1 MTVLILTGEED
12 VTADLVV
19 AQLHALGAPV
29 VRLDPA
35 DLPGAVSLSGE
46 YVHGRFR
53 GHLSAGG
60 RLVSM
65 DGLRSVWVRRPGTPA
80 ARAGWPSDWLSEESG
95 QALYGMLR
103 SADVRW
109 MNHPDA
115 ARRAR
120 YKPWQLRLAQRS
132 GLPVPATLITTFPQ
146 AARDFAGRYPDLV
159 VKPVSG
165 THPQHP
171 PRAVPTSRVA
181 PGTDF
186 SAVAH
191 GPTLLQRRVAKRA
204 DIRLTAVGDRIL
216 AARKAVSPDAG
227 PDEVDVRF
235 ARSDAPWK
243 PVEVPP
249 RVTEAVR
256 GYLREA
262 ELAYGAF
269 DFAEDAD
276 GIWWFLECNQSGQFG
291 FVEAETEQP
300 IARTVARWLACE
312 DGAEPD
318 TGDGGSTVPAPLS
331 GGRRGTPAHPAPRVR
346 PPRSP
351 DRPPRSRPA

>member
-1 MTVLILTGEED
+1 MTVLILTSEED
-12 VTADLVV
+12 VTADMVV
-19 AQLHALGAPV
+19 VHLNASGVPV

-35 DLPGAVSLSGE
+35 DLTGGVALSGE

-53 GHLSAGG
+53 GHLQSAG
-60 RLVSM
+60 RLVSLS
-65 DGLRSVWVRRPGTPA
+65 GLRSVWVRRPGSPA
-80 ARAGWPSDWLSEESG
+80 ARAAVPSAWLTEEAS

-103 SADVRW
+103 GTDARW
-109 MNHPDA
+109 MNHPEA

-120 YKPWQLRLAQRS
+120 HKPWQLRLAQRC

-146 AARDFAGRYPDLV
+146 AAREFAERYPDLV

-165 THPQHP
+165 AHPQDP

-181 PGTDF
+181 PDADF
-186 SAVAH
+186 SAVAF

-204 DIRLTAVGDRIL
+204 DIRLTAVGGELL
-216 AARKAVSPDAG
+216 AARKATARDAD

-235 ARSDAPWK
+235 ASSEVPWCA
-243 PVEVPP
+243 VAVPP
-249 RVTEAVR
+249 RVASGVH

-276 GIWWFLECNQSGQFG
+276 GTWWFLECNQSGQFG
-291 FVEAETEQP
+291 FVEVETGQP
-300 IARTVARWLACE
+300 IARTIAEWLARP
-312 DGAEPD
+312 GPEPRTRVD
-318 TGDGGSTVPAPLS
+318 DSDRTVC
-331 GGRRGTPAHPAPRVR
+331 
-346 PPRSP
+346 
-351 DRPPRSRPA
+351 

>member
-12 VTADLVV
+12 VTADMVV
-19 AQLHALGAPV
+19 VHLNAASVPV

-35 DLPGAVSLSGE
+35 DLTAGVALSGE
-46 YVHGRFR
+46 YVHGSFR

-60 RLVSM
+60 RLVSVS
-65 DGLRSVWVRRPGTPA
+65 GLRSVWVRRPGAPA
-80 ARAGWPSDWLSEESG
+80 ARAAQPSAWLTEEAG

-103 SADVRW
+103 GSAARW

-120 YKPWQLRLAQRS
+120 HKPWQLRLAQRC
-132 GLPVPATLITTFPQ
+132 GLPVPATIVTTFPQ
-146 AARDFAGRYPDLV
+146 AAREFAARFPDLV

-165 THPQHP
+165 AHPQEP

-181 PGTDF
+181 PDTDF
-186 SAVAH
+186 AAVAY

-204 DIRLTAVGDRIL
+204 DIRLTVVGEALL
-216 AARKAVSPDAG
+216 AARKETPADAD

-235 ARSDAPWK
+235 ASAATPWL
-243 PVEVPP
+243 PTEVPP
-249 RVTEAVR
+249 RVAAGVR
-256 GYLREA
+256 AYLRTA

-276 GIWWFLECNQSGQFG
+276 GTWWFLECNQSGQFG
-291 FVEAETEQP
+291 FVEVETGLP
-300 IARTVARWLACE
+300 VARTIAAWLA
-312 DGAEPD
+312 
-318 TGDGGSTVPAPLS
+318 
-331 GGRRGTPAHPAPRVR
+331 RPAPRE
-346 PPRSP
+346 PGCAD
-351 DRPPRSRPA
+351 DRRLAAP

>member
-1 MTVLILTGEED
+1 MTVLILTSEED
-12 VTADLVV
+12 VTADMVV
-19 AQLHALGAPV
+19 LRLGEAGVPV

-35 DLPGAVSLSGE
+35 DLTNGVALSGE
-46 YVHGRFR
+46 YVQGACR
-53 GHLSAGG
+53 GHLSVGG

-65 DGLRSVWVRRPGTPA
+65 NGLRSIWVRRPGTPA
-80 ARAGWPSDWLSEESG
+80 ARAAQPSAWLTEESA

-103 SADVRW
+103 WSDARW

-120 YKPWQLRLAQRS
+120 HKPWQLHLAQRS

-146 AARDFAGRYPDLV
+146 AAREFADRFPDLV

-165 THPQHP
+165 AHPQEP

-181 PGTDF
+181 PDTDF
-186 SAVAH
+186 TAVAF

-204 DIRLTAVGDRIL
+204 DIRLTVVGGTLL
-216 AARKAVSPDAG
+216 AARKPADPDAH
-227 PDEVDVRF
+227 PDDVDVRF
-235 ARSDAPWK
+235 APSVSPWL
-243 PVEVPP
+243 PADVPP
-249 RVTEAVR
+249 RVAEGV
-256 GYLREA
+256 LRYMAGA

-291 FVEAETEQP
+291 FVEMDTGQP
-300 IARTVARWLACE
+300 IAATIADWLA
-312 DGAEPD
+312 GQA
-318 TGDGGSTVPAPLS
+318 AP
-331 GGRRGTPAHPAPRVR
+331 GRRCAEGD
-346 PPRSP
+346 RSAA
-351 DRPPRSRPA
+351 S